1 MKPPGA
7 DGESRLCAE
16 EEPNCKEGA
25 TAGRLGF
32 LRSHRMYDL
41 SVFTAPCCWG
51 NTADCTGSAEELLR
65 GPLALRRSRTRA
77 RRTAE
82 GPKGEVKSVNI
93 MFYRTLITLACNSIN
108 LLKTSLIRTSSSK
121 VPPSAL
127 EFSVKTKRSYM
138 CLGELFF
145 FTQVIPLL
153 SAIPISATMF
163 VPWRTRQTLLSI
175 KEVGLM

>member
-51 NTADCTGSAEELLR
+51 NTADCAGSAEELLR
-65 GPLALRRSRTRA
+65 RTRA

-93 MFYRTLITLACNSIN
+93 MFYRTLITLACTNRNSIN
-108 LLKTSLIRTSSSK
+108 LLKTSLIQTSSSK